1 MLRSVAHGA
10 SVTTACIVDISWA
23 PRNNPPC
30 DGDDHRH
37 TASLVGLMADTQSG
51 EDPGGAVDDRDS
63 RTYNDVSDTVNT
75 LSGDS
80 SGVTIQT
87 RDIKGSVHVATGR
100 VAPWFGW
107 TIIVILSF
115 VLVLVFVI
123 AVNPRPSTAGQ
134 AVPRVPAAPT
144 PTSATVNG
152 PLAVNSEWPA
162 LRGCPSDPSV
172 VMPAGKAEITA
183 FPADPSDTRQQM
195 VAAGAAAWQQGTL
208 YLNLS
213 VPEGQPPI
221 ELLNIVPHIDP
232 PSHVPASWGYESLI
246 GCGPDFNERRFS
258 LNLDKRD
265 LHDEGLTVD
274 VPDSSLKLAPS
285 EPLGPTLKI
294 ASDQPKTIRFDV
306 TGCRANYTWYL
317 DVDYAVVGKEHQYV
331 RTLGPYRTFSLLAS
345 TAPVYAINSPDG
357 GTYSFTR
364 EDSTADLT
372 QQQCGQQ

>member
-1 MLRSVAHGA
+1 
-10 SVTTACIVDISWA
+10 
-23 PRNNPPC
+23 
-30 DGDDHRH
+30 
-37 TASLVGLMADTQSG
+37 MADSQSS
-51 EDPGGAVDDRDS
+51 EDPGDVVDDQDS
-63 RTYNDVSDTVNT
+63 RGHNHVSGTVNT

-80 SGVTIQT
+80 SGVILQT
-87 RDIKGSVHVATGR
+87 RDIKGSVHIAAGR

-107 TIIVILSF
+107 TVIGILLT

-123 AVNPRPSTAGQ
+123 AFYPRASTAGTALPQ
-134 AVPRVPAAPT
+134 APPAAT
-144 PTSATVNG
+144 PTTATVNG
-152 PLAVNSEWPA
+152 PLAVNPEWPV
-162 LRGCPSDPSV
+162 LRGCPSEPSV

-213 VPEGQPPI
+213 VPEGQQPI

-232 PSHVPASWGYESLI
+232 PSHAPAAWGYESLI
-246 GCGPDFNERRFS
+246 GCGPDLDERKFS

-274 VPDSSLKLAPS
+274 DPGNSDLKLAPS

-294 ASDQPKTIRFDV
+294 TSDQPKTIRFDV
-306 TGCRANYTWYL
+306 TGCQANYTWYL
-317 DVDYAVVGKEHQYV
+317 DIDYAVAGSEHQYV
-331 RTLGPYRTFSLLAS
+331 RTLGPYRTFSLLANA
-345 TAPVYAINSPDG
+345 APVYVINSPDG

-364 EDSTADLT
+364 EASTANLT